1 MCPPGRGKR
10 ASQGWKDHGKGL
22 GGDADFRAAAC
33 NLPKAE
39 GVHKLIEL
47 AGTGYKAAPNLD
59 SDGGYSL

>member
-10 ASQGWKDHGKGL
+10 ASQGWKGL
-22 GGDADFRAAAC
+22 GGDADFRAAAY

-39 GVHKLIEL
+39 DAHKLIEL
-47 AGTGYKAAPNLD
+47 AGTGYKATPDLD